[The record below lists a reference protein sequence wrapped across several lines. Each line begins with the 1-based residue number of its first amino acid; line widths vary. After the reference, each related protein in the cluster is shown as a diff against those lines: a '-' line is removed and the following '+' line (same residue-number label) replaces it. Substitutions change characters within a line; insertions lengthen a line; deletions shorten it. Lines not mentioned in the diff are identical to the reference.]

1 MKDDTRSAEAKA
13 RSAFLLLPSS
23 FRRSCQVILP
33 PSAFIL
39 GCALA
44 AGAAVAQQYP
54 VRPIRFIAP
63 NLPGGPSDILARII
77 GQKLSESMGQPVIIE
92 NRAGASGIIGT
103 EMAAKSPPDGYTLVT
118 GNNAT
123 FGANVSLFKSLPYDP
138 VKDFSPIALV
148 ATQPNILV
156 VHPSL
161 PVISVKELIAFAK
174 ARPGQLNYAGT
185 GMGAAANMSAELFKS
200 MTGTK
205 MVGISY
211 KSAAPAL
218 TDLIAGQT
226 QLMFATSLSVMP
238 HIRSNRLRALG
249 VTTARRTGAMPEL
262 PTIAEAGVPGFEA
275 STWHGVFVPAGTP
288 AAIIT
293 RLNAEIN
300 RMLQLADVRER
311 LEALGAEIVGGTP
324 KECSDH
330 IQREIPKWA
339 KVIKETGAKAE

>member
-1 MKDDTRSAEAKA
+1 MSNIKA
-13 RSAFLLLPSS
+13 VLSL
-23 FRRSCQVILP
+23 I
-33 PSAFIL
+33 
-39 GCALA
+39 
-44 AGAAVAQQYP
+44 AGAFVAIPVHAADLGAGYP
-54 VRPIRFIAP
+54 VRSIRFIAP
-63 NLPGGPSDILARII
+63 NLPGGPTDILARLIA
-77 GQKLSESMGQPVIIE
+77 QKLSESMGQPVVVE

-103 EMAAKSPPDGYTLVT
+103 EAAAKSPPDGYTLVT

-123 FGANVSLFKSLPYDP
+123 FGANVSLFKKLPYDP
-138 VKDFSPIALV
+138 VKDFSPIVLV

-161 PVISVKELIAFAK
+161 PVTSVKELIAFAK

-200 MTGTK
+200 MTGTS

-218 TDLIAGQT
+218 VELIAGQT

-238 HIRSNRLRALG
+238 HIHANRVRALG
-249 VTTARRTGAMPEL
+249 VTTAKRTRAMPEL

-275 STWHGVFVPAGTP
+275 STWHGVFVLAGTP
-288 AAIIT
+288 PAIVD

-300 RMLQLADVRER
+300 RMLQLPDVRER
-311 LEALGAEIVGGTP
+311 LAALGAEIIGGTSR
-324 KECSDH
+324 EFADH

-339 KVIKETGAKAE
+339 KVIKETGARAE

>member
-1 MKDDTRSAEAKA
+1 MSKVESRMSKVQKPAGEWT
-13 RSAFLLLPSS
+13 S
-23 FRRSCQVILP
+23 FRLP
-33 PSAFIL
+33 PSAFLL

-44 AGAAVAQQYP
+44 ASAALAQQYP
-54 VRPIRFIAP
+54 SRPIRYIAP
-63 NLPGGPSDILARII
+63 NLPAGPTDILARTL
-77 GQKLSESMGQPVIIE
+77 GQKLSESLGQPVIIE
-92 NRAGASGIIGT
+92 NRAGGSGIIGT
-103 EMAAKSPPDGYTLVT
+103 EVAAKSAPDGYTLLS

-123 FGANVSLFKSLPYDP
+123 FGANISLFKKLPYDP
-138 VKDFSPIALV
+138 IRDFSPVVLL

-161 PVISVKELIAFAK
+161 PVRSVKELIAFAK

-218 TDLIAGQT
+218 TELIAGQT
-226 QLMFATSLSVMP
+226 QLMFATSLSVMT
-238 HIRSNRLRALG
+238 HIQSNRVRALG
-249 VTTARRTGAMPEL
+249 VTTAKRTPAMPEL

-275 STWHGVFVPAGTP
+275 STWHGVLVPAGTP
-288 AAIIT
+288 ANIIDK
-293 RLNAEIN
+293 LNTEFN
-300 RMLQLADVRER
+300 RALQLPDVRER
-311 LEALGAEIVGGTP
+311 LAALGADIIGGTP
-324 KECSDH
+324 KDFADH

-339 KVIKETGAKAE
+339 KVIKDLGVQPN